1 MFQEIIRKGI
11 VEEDNMKN
19 LILIAAPGAGKG
31 TLSKDLLSK
40 YDYVHIS
47 TGDLLREQVAKGD
60 ELGKK
65 IHEMQVAGKLVTS
78 EIVYEA
84 LEKKL
89 SDPACD
95 NGYIL
100 DGFPRNVEQAVEYD
114 NILARTGKDLGLV
127 IVLDIPK
134 EMLVERITGRFMC
147 KECGAI
153 YNIYSD
159 ELAPSQEGICDKCEG
174 ELYQR
179 KADNLESFETRY
191 QTYLDSTTPLID
203 FYKEKGVLHIIDGS
217 KGHKYTL
224 EQVEKLLN
232 D

>member
-1 MFQEIIRKGI
+1 
-11 VEEDNMKN
+11 MKN

-31 TLSKDLLSK
+31 TLSKDLLEK

-65 IHEMQVAGKLVTS
+65 IHEMQMSGGLVTS
-78 EIVYEA
+78 DIVYAA
-84 LEKKL
+84 LENKL
-89 SDPACD
+89 SDKACD

-114 NILARTGKDLGLV
+114 NILKKSGRDLGLV

-134 EMLVERITGRFMC
+134 EMLLERITGRYMC
-147 KECGAI
+147 KECGGI
-153 YNIYSD
+153 HNIYST
-159 ELAPSQEGICDKCEG
+159 EMAPKVEGHCNKCGG

-179 KADNLESFETRY
+179 KDDNAEAFEARY
-191 QTYLDSTTPLID
+191 QTYLESTTPLID
-203 FYKEKGVLHIIDGS
+203 FYKEKGVLHVIDGS
-217 KGHKYTL
+217 KGHLYTL

-232 D
+232 N

>member
-1 MFQEIIRKGI
+1 
-11 VEEDNMKN
+11 MKN

-31 TLSKDLLSK
+31 TLSNDLLAK

-65 IHEMQVAGKLVTS
+65 IQEYQVAGKLVPS

-89 SDPACD
+89 NDPACE

-100 DGFPRNVEQAVEYD
+100 DGFPRNLEQAKEYD
-114 NILARTGKDLGLV
+114 KILERLKRDLGIV

-134 EMLVERITGRFMC
+134 EDLIKRITGRFTC
-147 KECGAI
+147 KDCGEI
-153 YNIYSD
+153 HNIYSE
-159 ELAPSQEGICDKCEG
+159 ELKPVKEGICNKCGG
-174 ELYQR
+174 ELTQR
-179 KADNLESFETRY
+179 KDDNLESFEVRY
-191 QTYLDSTTPLID
+191 QTYLESTEPLID
-203 FYKEKGVLHIIDGS
+203 YYKEKGVLHVIDSS
-217 KGHKYTL
+217 KGHEYTL
-224 EQVEKLLN
+224 EQAEKLISN
-232 D
+232 

>member
-1 MFQEIIRKGI
+1 
-11 VEEDNMKN
+11 MKN

-31 TLSKDLLSK
+31 TLSNDLLAK

-65 IHEMQVAGKLVTS
+65 IQEYQVAGKLVPS

-89 SDPACD
+89 NDPACE

-100 DGFPRNVEQAVEYD
+100 DGFPRNLDQAKEYD
-114 NILARTGKDLGLV
+114 KILERLKRDLGIV

-134 EMLVERITGRFMC
+134 EDLIKRITGRFTC
-147 KECGAI
+147 KDCGEI
-153 YNIYSD
+153 HNIYSE
-159 ELAPSQEGICDKCEG
+159 ELKPVKEGICNKCGG
-174 ELYQR
+174 ELTQR
-179 KADNLESFETRY
+179 KDDNLESFEVRY
-191 QTYLDSTTPLID
+191 QTYLESTAPLID
-203 FYKEKGVLHIIDGS
+203 YYKEKGVLHVIDSS
-217 KGHKYTL
+217 KGHEYTL
-224 EQVEKLLN
+224 EQAEKLISN
-232 D
+232 

>member
-1 MFQEIIRKGI
+1 LFQETIRKGT

-65 IHEMQVAGKLVTS
+65 IHEMQMSGGLVTS
-78 EIVYEA
+78 EIVYQA

-89 SDPACD
+89 NSPECN

-100 DGFPRNVEQAVEYD
+100 DGFPRNIEQAKEYD
-114 NILARTGKDLGLV
+114 KMLERLNREIGLV

-134 EMLVERITGRFMC
+134 EMLIERITGRYMC

-153 YNIYSD
+153 YNIFS
-159 ELAPSQEGICDKCEG
+159 EQMKPSIEGKCDKCNA

-179 KADNLESFETRY
+179 KDDNLESFETRY

-203 FYKEKGVLHIIDGS
+203 FYKEKGVLHIVDGS
-217 KGHKYTL
+217 KGHLYTL

-232 D
+232 N